1 MYKIIGADGREYG
14 PVSAEQLRQW
24 MAEGRV
30 NAQTSALAEGSTQWL
45 LLGQFPEFAGTAPTG
60 THAPLPPINPL
71 QPSAH
76 ANNMAVTGFVMGL
89 IGITVGLLCCGPLFD
104 ILGIIFSCIGLSQ
117 IGKNPKQ
124 TGKGLAI
131 AGLVLSV
138 FGLTASVGI
147 GLLWGF
153 RGIYGRHPM
162 HFRQYWR
169 GGL

>member
-1 MYKIIGADGREYG
+1 VYKIIGADGREYG

-30 NAQTSALAEGSTQWL
+30 NAQTSALAEGSTQWQ
-45 LLGQFPEFAGTAPTG
+45 LLGQFPEFASSAPTG
-60 THAPLPPINPL
+60 MHASPPPINP
-71 QPSAH
+71 PSSSAH

-117 IGKNPKQ
+117 IGKDPKQ

-131 AGLVLSV
+131 AGLVLSIL
-138 FGLTASVGI
+138 GLIASVGI

-153 RGIYGRHPM
+153 RSIYGRHPM
-162 HFRQYWR
+162 YFRQYWR